1 MSYYRK
7 LPNDGPCWPCPGEA
21 MNELDWRLR
30 HDNERLTRNDQVMA
44 ASIISAY
51 RELIAL
57 PRVRR
62 EVIVRELRLG
72 PNLPKAPHA

>member
-7 LPNDGPCWPCPGEA
+7 IADGSCWPCPGES

-30 HDNERLTRNDQVMA
+30 HDPERLTRSDKVMA

-51 RELIAL
+51 RKLVSL

-62 EVIVRELRLG
+62 DAIVRELRQG
-72 PNLPKAPHA
+72 PNLPARKS